1 MAYYFS
7 HLSSLFNI
15 KNLNDSKELNIKY
28 PKYNFRNIVS
38 NYLQKPAKSINFK
51 SKNTQIIIEDEII
64 LDYNRIINQHC
75 IEYELI
81 NYKKLIKKTAIC
93 IHNDYY
99 DNLEWTYYI
108 AKNNKL
114 IIYNSSENSV
124 IIEFHPAESFKNL
137 LIQNYNDELMI
148 ENYTG
153 IPLLAKYKKQSKI
166 IWIKYEGGKV
176 YKLFV
181 YFYKE
186 YKIYIQVDIADIVFN
201 NHFNI
206 TFLKNIYKQYNV
218 FI

>member
-7 HLSSLFNI
+7 HLVPLVNI

-38 NYLQKPAKSINFK
+38 NYLQKPAKSINFNFK
-51 SKNTQIIIEDEII
+51 RKNTQIIIEDEII

-81 NYKKLIKKTAIC
+81 NYTKLIKKTAIC

-114 IIYNSSENSV
+114 IIYNSSENS
-124 IIEFHPAESFKNL
+124 ITIKFYSSNRLKIEDYEE
-137 LIQNYNDELMI
+137 D
-148 ENYTG
+148 
-153 IPLLAKYKKQSKI
+153 PLYIKYKRQGRLSSV
-166 IWIKYEGGKV
+166 KYESDNFC
-176 YKLFV
+176 KLFL
-181 YFYKE
+181 YYYKE
-186 YKIYIQVDIADIVFN
+186 YKIYMKIYIEYTLLN
-201 NHFNI
+201 NHFDI
-206 TFLKNIYKQYNV
+206 AFKRNIYKQYNI